1 MALRRSLRQVARK
14 GNIGSK
20 RHGFSR
26 SRRLGMEALEQRQM
40 LDGAAVGLWMAEGEA
55 GPMPD
60 FVLIDQNSTSATFQQ
75 QVSPRDYL
83 GKISA
88 WYLGAAFCGYC
99 VNQYELMDQMQTE
112 LQQTHPLLKIELIGI
127 NEPNQ
132 EAGNATAT
140 NGRDIPWLQDTDT
153 NGNSLPDASVDLWG
167 MSFRDVV
174 VLNGANEK
182 IAKTNLNQNDLGN
195 SGNYDTLKALLVE
208 EAMKDQRPW
217 RNPVNARDVNN
228 SGFVVPL
235 DVLLIINELNL
246 HDPRL
251 LPPPTSADSPPPFWD
266 ANGDGFLTAADA
278 LFVINYLN
286 SSQSGFSQGEGEP
299 SPMQSMAGDA
309 SGLADLALMETQP
322 SVPVTAGSV
331 IPSVLN
337 VDLSFDSPLLSATI
351 APDDANRISAVDQFF
366 TEQAAED
373 RAMVA
378 HDSHSKPV
386 FEELDLLSLLI

>member
-1 MALRRSLRQVARK
+1 
-14 GNIGSK
+14 
-20 RHGFSR
+20 
-26 SRRLGMEALEQRQM
+26 M
-40 LDGAAVGLWMAEGEA
+40 LDGAAVGLLMAEGES

-60 FVLIDQNSTSATFQQ
+60 FVLVDQNSTSATFQQ

-83 GKISA
+83 EKISA

-99 VNQYELMDQMQTE
+99 VNQYELMDQMQNE
-112 LQQTHPLLKIELIGI
+112 LQQTYPLLQIELIGI

-153 NGNSLPDASVDLWG
+153 DGNGLPDKSVDLWG

-182 IAKTNLNQNDLGN
+182 IAKMNLNQNDLAN
-195 SGNYDTLKALLVE
+195 SANYDTLKELLVE
-208 EAMKDQRPW
+208 EAMKQQRPW

-228 SGFVVPL
+228 SGFVAPL
-235 DVLLIINELNL
+235 DVLLIINELNISE
-246 HDPRL
+246 PRL
-251 LPPPTSADSPPPFWD
+251 LPPPTGSDSPPPFWD
-266 ANGDGFLTAADA
+266 PNGDGFLTAADA

-286 SSQSGFSQGEGEP
+286 SPESGFSQGEGES

-309 SGLADLALMETQP
+309 SDRADLALMETRTK
-322 SVPVTAGSV
+322 VPVTVGAV

-337 VDLSFDSPLLSATI
+337 VDLSLDSSLASATM
-351 APDDANRISAVDQFF
+351 APDDANRISAVDQVFA
-366 TEQAAED
+366 EQAADD

-378 HDSHSKPV
+378 RDSDSDSLS
-386 FEELDLLSLLI
+386 EELDLLSLLI

>member
-1 MALRRSLRQVARK
+1 
-14 GNIGSK
+14 
-20 RHGFSR
+20 
-26 SRRLGMEALEQRQM
+26 MEALEQRQM
-40 LDGAAVGLWMAEGEA
+40 LDGAAVGLLMAEGES

-60 FVLIDQNSTSATFQQ
+60 FVLTDQNSTSATFQQ
-75 QVSPRDYL
+75 QVSPRDYV

-99 VNQYELMDQMQTE
+99 VNQYDYMDQMQNE
-112 LQQTHPLLKIELIGI
+112 LQQTYPLLKIELIGI

-153 NGNSLPDASVDLWG
+153 DGNDSPDASVDLWG

-182 IAKTNLNQNDLGN
+182 IAKMNLNQNDLAN
-195 SGNYDTLKALLVE
+195 SGNYDTLKELLVE
-208 EAMKDQRPW
+208 EAMKEQRPW

-228 SGFVVPL
+228 SGFVAPL

-246 HDPRL
+246 SDPRL
-251 LPPPTSADSPPPFWD
+251 LPPPTGADSPPPFWD

-286 SSQSGFSQGEGEP
+286 SPQSGFSQGEGE
-299 SPMQSMAGDA
+299 SAPMQSMAGDA

-322 SVPVTAGSV
+322 RVPMTVGSV
-331 IPSVLN
+331 IPSDEIH
-337 VDLSFDSPLLSATI
+337 DLSLDSPLVSATM
-351 APDDANRISAVDQFF
+351 APEDANRISAVDQVFA
-366 TEQAAED
+366 EQAAED
-373 RAMVA
+373 RPMVV
-378 HDSHSKPV
+378 HDFDLEPLS
-386 FEELDLLSLLI
+386 EELDLLSLLI